1 MRKNFSISL
10 LVVIL
15 VGVAGCA
22 GMPALN
28 NLPIGRGGLG
38 GLIPGSSGSA
48 ADTIASISKSGS
60 EAFKEFSDAEE
71 ILLGEQL
78 MSAILGA
85 APLYDSERIQRYVN
99 QVGRVI
105 ASRSERPNLPWR
117 FAVLDSPLANAG
129 AAPGGQIYI
138 TTGLLFRLR
147 SEAELAGALAHEI
160 AHVVQ
165 KHQLKAY
172 QKKLKGN
179 ALFAI
184 GGAVVDAKART
195 GALGKE
201 VIKIGI
207 GEARSMILLSLDR
220 DEEYQADRMGMV
232 LAARAGYDPYGLP
245 TVVQLL
251 QDLSAEQSGVS
262 LLYATHPTPADR
274 LLALERNF
282 GKTME
287 SYSGQATLRDRFA
300 MMILGSVPKA
310 SAPVDTVKKVPPKK
324 VVPAKP

>member
-1 MRKNFSISL
+1 MRKNFSVL
-10 LVVIL
+10 LLLAIL
-15 VGVAGCA
+15 VGMAGCA

-138 TTGLLFRLR
+138 TTGYLGHLIKSFCGDGQQWDMKITYTDEKEPLGTIGPI
-147 SEAELAGALAHEI
+147 SM
-160 AHVVQ
+160 
-165 KHQLKAY
+165 LKAM
-172 QKKLKGN
+172 
-179 ALFAI
+179 
-184 GGAVVDAKART
+184 T
-195 GALGKE
+195 
-201 VIKIGI
+201 
-207 GEARSMILLSLDR
+207 
-220 DEEYQADRMGMV
+220 
-232 LAARAGYDPYGLP
+232 
-245 TVVQLL
+245 
-251 QDLSAEQSGVS
+251 
-262 LLYATHPTPADR
+262 
-274 LLALERNF
+274 
-282 GKTME
+282 
-287 SYSGQATLRDRFA
+287 
-300 MMILGSVPKA
+300 
-310 SAPVDTVKKVPPKK
+310 
-324 VVPAKP
+324 